1 MQYTM
6 AFSDNENNIDNDN
19 DNDNDNGRATP
30 ESELN
35 ELSDGEYERERLEN
49 IK

>member
-1 MQYTM
+1 MHYTM

-19 DNDNDNGRATP
+19 DNDNGRTTP

>member
-1 MQYTM
+1 M
-6 AFSDNENNIDNDN
+6 AFSDNDNNIGNGSDND
-19 DNDNDNGRATP
+19 RATP